1 LEGGTVTKL
10 LSSPEIKRVLK
21 AAKDAGVE
29 IGPIDIYPDHVT
41 IHPLG
46 ESGGKA
52 NAYDVWKQS
61 HDRAARR

>member
-1 LEGGTVTKL
+1 MTKL

-29 IGPIDIYPDHVT
+29 FGPIDIYPDHVT

-46 ESGGKA
+46 ESGVKA
-52 NAYDVWKQS
+52 NAYDRWKQDN
-61 HDRAARR
+61 DRAARR